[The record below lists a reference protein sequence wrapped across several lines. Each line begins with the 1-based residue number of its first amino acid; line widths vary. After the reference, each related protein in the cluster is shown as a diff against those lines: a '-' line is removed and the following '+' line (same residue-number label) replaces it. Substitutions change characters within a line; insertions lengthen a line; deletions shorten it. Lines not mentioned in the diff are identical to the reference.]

1 MALILYFRSS
11 FRPYG
16 LAVTGWERLLAETIV
31 AMARSDR
38 EGLAVTENKRPIG
51 VFIKAP
57 VVLQ

>member
-1 MALILYFRSS
+1 MYFRSS